1 MEYGCNPVSSGKG
14 KVVVMPMRV
23 VLHYRIEG
31 VMRDWV
37 CTYDR
42 LDHIMNV
49 CIEKGFEIV
58 GVEELA

>member
-1 MEYGCNPVSSGKG
+1 MQ
-14 KVVVMPMRV
+14 MRV
-23 VLHYRIEG
+23 VLHYRVEG
-31 VMRDWV
+31 ILRDWV

-58 GVEELA
+58 GVEELS